1 MIHCLTGEIIHI
13 DPIECTAVIDCA
25 GVGYKVTVSANT
37 LPRLGAAE
45 GKKTRIYTYMQVYL
59 QGKDDVVELFGFG
72 DTKELEA
79 FKLLKSV
86 SGVGPSAALAILSAL
101 TPEAL
106 SVAIST
112 EDSKAISRA
121 KGVGS
126 KIAARIVLELK
137 DKFVKAFPV
146 SDKEAGNVI
155 TSRKAAPIP
164 SSKLADARDA
174 LVVLGFSAS
183 EASKALG
190 AIDPSGEVE
199 DLIRKALAYLAG

>member
-1 MIHCLTGEIIHI
+1 MIHCLTGEILYI
-13 DPIECTAVIDCA
+13 DPIGYTAVIDCA
-25 GVGYKVTVSANT
+25 GVGYKVSVSANT
-37 LPRLGAAE
+37 LPKLTQLE
-45 GKKTRIYTYMQVYL
+45 GKKTRVYTHMQVRED
-59 QGKDDVVELFGFG
+59 GVELFGFY
-72 DTKELEA
+72 DIKELEA
-79 FKLLKSV
+79 FRLLITV
-86 SGVGPSAALAILSAL
+86 SGVGPKAALAILSAL

-106 SVAIST
+106 SIAISA

-121 KGVGS
+121 QGVGA
-126 KIAARIVLELK
+126 KIAARVVLELR

-146 SDKEAGNVI
+146 SDKEAAGVI
-155 TSRKAAPIP
+155 TERKRTPIP

-174 LVVLGFSAS
+174 LIVLGFSSA